1 MNNDNTQQLKGRIEA
16 LESSLA
22 FLQHDFDAQN
32 ETILLQTQQINRLES
47 TLKKLVG
54 QMEDLK
60 SKEEDREEG
69 TLALDI
75 GGKSSELFVWVV
87 SY

>member
-1 MNNDNTQQLKGRIEA
+1 MANEFIQQLKDRIEA

-47 TLKKLVG
+47 SLKKLVG
-54 QMEDLK
+54 QIEEIK
-60 SKEEDREEG
+60 GKEQDRRDP
-69 TLALDI
+69 LDE
-75 GGKSSELFVWVV
+75 KPPH
-87 SY
+87 Y

>member
-1 MNNDNTQQLKGRIEA
+1 MDNETVQQLKKRIEA

-54 QMEDLK
+54 QIEDMK
-60 SKEEDREEG
+60 SKEEDRRDP
-69 TLALDI
+69 LDE
-75 GGKSSELFVWVV
+75 KPPH
-87 SY
+87 Y

>member
-60 SKEEDREEG
+60 SKAEDRRDP
-69 TLALDI
+69 LDE
-75 GGKSSELFVWVV
+75 KPPH
-87 SY
+87 Y

>member
-1 MNNDNTQQLKGRIEA
+1 MENETTQQLKKRIEA

-54 QMEDLK
+54 QIEDMK
-60 SKEEDREEG
+60 SKEQELRDP
-69 TLALDI
+69 LDE
-75 GGKSSELFVWVV
+75 KPPH
-87 SY
+87 Y